1 MSSDGGGALASAVLG
16 AAARVDEHRGAV
28 SRCALLW
35 WDGRAAEHYR
45 GEVGARSAAL
55 GALSEELQA
64 AAALVEAAVVQA
76 SSESAARTP
85 TSVRTPT
92 SARTPTRWS

>member
-1 MSSDGGGALASAVLG
+1 MSEGRGDALASAVLG

-35 WDGRAAEHYR
+35 WEGRAAEHYR
-45 GEVGARSAAL
+45 DEVGARSAAL
-55 GALSEELQA
+55 GVLSEQLQA
-64 AAALVEAAVVQA
+64 AAALVEAAVVRA
-76 SSESAARTP
+76 SSESAA
-85 TSVRTPT
+85 RTPT